1 MPYDCTASA
10 QPPADTIETQIRPA
24 PRRQRSVLSVPLA
37 RNAPYCTGA
46 SRANPLKRGT
56 PCDGVPIVIRA
67 AESNWRSSRGR
78 SREDC
83 EHNGPGASNCDDR
96 RRVHCRPGDALG
108 LPGFGPLPEGDAG
121 IIEAFADGAFEKGS
135 AYAYAKLRAAA
146 LWLGP
151 GIEPDGER
159 MSEILEATV
168 SPELKDDLLGFS
180 EKQSSNHPHEAHWYL
195 AMIGVDPAYQGR
207 GLGGALLN
215 HGLAISD
222 KSGLPSYLEATSEG
236 NRRLYERHG
245 FVVVN
250 EIQYGSSPAMWGM
263 WREAR

>member
-1 MPYDCTASA
+1 MDEAGKIASTTDRARAIATIVAAFIADPVTRWAFPDLDHYLKAMP
-10 QPPADTIETQIRPA
+10 
-24 PRRQRSVLSVPLA
+24 
-37 RNAPYCTGA
+37 
-46 SRANPLKRGT
+46 
-56 PCDGVPIVIRA
+56 
-67 AESNWRSSRGR
+67 
-78 SREDC
+78 
-83 EHNGPGASNCDDR
+83 
-96 RRVHCRPGDALG
+96 
-108 LPGFGPLPEGDAG
+108 G

-168 SPELKDDLLGFS
+168 SPEMKDDLLGFS

-222 KSGLPSYLEATSEG
+222 KSGLPSYLEATSVG

-250 EIQYGSSPAMWGM
+250 EIQYGSSSPMWGM